1 MDINE
6 AGIAQ
11 LFNGISIGFDTSNVL
26 EGRMGFPTLYTLY
39 NEWLGL
45 GLQPPETMIES
56 SPMSQISYGYG
67 YSPLT
72 AMPPSTL
79 EFGRT
84 YYPYVR
90 FGLAL
95 TLLNDGFFAHEVGDT
110 VTVHSLGAQRSE
122 RLIEI
127 GRAHV

>member
-1 MDINE
+1 
-6 AGIAQ
+6 
-11 LFNGISIGFDTSNVL
+11 
-26 EGRMGFPTLYTLY
+26 
-39 NEWLGL
+39 GL
-45 GLQPPETMIES
+45 ALQPPITMIES

-67 YSPLT
+67 FSPLT

-95 TLLNDGFFAHEVGDT
+95 TCMNDGFFAHEVGDT
-110 VTVHSLGAQRSE
+110 YHGDNWWYDELDYNLGYPLGPAQTITLSGPQSTNIVVNDDFE
-122 RLIEI
+122 VPLVATW
-127 GRAHV
+127 G